1 MKFLRKI
8 KTMFVNIQKWMIR
21 KTNPPQWHNLRRL
34 EPISKVFGFDRGTP
48 IDRIYTNDFL
58 GKNKHHIKGIV
69 CEIAESTYTRQFG
82 NNVIKAEVL
91 HYTNDNP
98 NATIIGDLTKYE
110 NLPKDYLD
118 CFICTVTLNFI
129 YDYKEAIRGI
139 FHMLKPEGVALV
151 SVCGLVQISRYDY
164 QRWGDYHRFS
174 DMGIK
179 KDFEEIFGNEIEVS
193 TYGNVLAAVAELHG
207 IAGEEL
213 SKDEIF
219 YHDQDY
225 QILITIVAKKTDKKS

>member
-1 MKFLRKI
+1 MNFLRKI
-8 KTMFVNIQKWMIR
+8 KRALINIKKIIYR
-21 KTNPPQWHNLRRL
+21 KTNPPQWHNLRQL

-58 GKNKHHIKGIV
+58 EQNKHHIKGIV
-69 CEIAESTYTRQFG
+69 CEIAEDSYTKQFG
-82 NNVIKAEVL
+82 SNITKSEIL
-91 HYTNDNP
+91 HYTNDNK

-129 YDYKEAIRGI
+129 HDYKKAIQGI
-139 FHMLKPEGVALV
+139 HSMLRKGGVALV

-164 QRWGDYHRFS
+164 ERWGDYYRFS

-179 KDFEEIFGNEIEVS
+179 KDFKEIFGDEVEVK
-193 TYGNVLAAVAELHG
+193 TYGNVLAAIAELHG
-207 IAGEEL
+207 IASEEL

-219 YHDQDY
+219 YNDPDY
-225 QILITIVAKKTDKKS
+225 QILITIVAKKH